1 MTIERWLTAAT
12 LAACLAGVA
21 PADATGVTQR
31 IKEFDALLAEQWQH
45 QLQEDPE
52 SATVLGDLRYNDRWR
67 DLSLAHA
74 RAEHEATE
82 GFLKRF
88 EAVDTQG
95 FPPDEQLN
103 QELMVR
109 QLRESLRHFDLK
121 LYEMPLDPYRGE
133 QLQLPNLIGSLPFD
147 NVKEYEDYLAR
158 LKAIPAVLEQ
168 TEALATQGRR
178 DGMMPPRF
186 LLEKIVPQIDDI
198 ERPSGLDNAFAAPL
212 KHFPDAVPAAD
223 RERLSKAITVAIDSE
238 VRPAYRKLSDFV
250 AKDYAPYGRTE
261 PGVWQLSKGD
271 EIYRFAVE
279 QMTTTK
285 DDPAHLHAVGLA
297 EVKRIEAQML
307 VIAKARGY
315 TDLASFRAALK
326 RDPKLH
332 ATSRDD
338 ILRRYRGFIAQM
350 QPELPKLF
358 GLLPKT
364 QLNVVPVEAYREKN
378 FQIATYQQGTPDGS
392 RPGQLYVNTGDFAH
406 RSITAMESV
415 AYHEGIPGHHLQL
428 SIAQSLQGLPPFR
441 QQADYTA
448 YIEGWALYA
457 ERLGKDIGF
466 YEDPLSDYGRLSG
479 ELWRSDRLV
488 LDTGVHY
495 KHWTREQMVEFFRAH
510 SDEED
515 STIQNEIDRYI
526 IWPGQ
531 ALAYKV
537 GQLKMLEL
545 RDRARSALGDRFD
558 IRAFHDEILGAGALP
573 LDVLD
578 ARIDAWIKARSEG
591 AS

>member
-1 MTIERWLTAAT
+1 MKIARWLTTTA
-12 LAACLAGVA
+12 LIGCMACLA
-21 PADATGVTQR
+21 PARATDVTQR
-31 IKEFDALLAEQWQH
+31 IKAFDALLAEQWQH

-67 DLSLAHA
+67 DPSLAHA
-74 RAEHEATE
+74 QNEHRFTAD
-82 GFLKRF
+82 FLRRF
-88 EAVDTQG
+88 EAIDTRG

-103 QELMVR
+103 QQLMVR
-109 QLRESLRHFDLK
+109 ELKESLRSFDLK
-121 LYEMPLDPYRGE
+121 LYEMPLDQYRGE
-133 QLQLPNLIGSLPFD
+133 QLQLPNLIGSIPFD
-147 NVKEYEDYLAR
+147 NLKEYEDYLAR
-158 LKAIPAVLEQ
+158 LKAIPLVLQQ
-168 TEALATQGRR
+168 TEALARQGMR

-186 LLEKIVPQIDDI
+186 LLEKIPPQIDDI
-198 ERPSGLDNAFAAPL
+198 ERPAGLDSAFAAPL
-212 KHFPDAVPAAD
+212 KHFPDNVPAAD
-223 RERLSKAITVAIDSE
+223 RERLSKSITVAIDTQ
-238 VRPAYRKLSDFV
+238 VRPAYRKLREFV
-250 AKDYAPYGRTE
+250 AKEYAPHGRSE
-261 PGVWQLSKGD
+261 PGVWQLPRGE
-271 EIYRFAVE
+271 EIYGFAIE
-279 QMTTTK
+279 QMTTTT
-285 DDPAHLHAVGLA
+285 DNAAHLHAVGLA
-297 EVKRIEAQML
+297 EVQRIEAQMM
-307 VIAKARGY
+307 VIARAQGY
-315 TDLASFRAALK
+315 ADLTSFRAALK
-326 RDPKLH
+326 HDPKLH
-332 ATSRDD
+332 ATSREDV
-338 ILRRYRGFIAQM
+338 LARYRGFIAQM

-364 QLNVVPVEAYREKN
+364 ELKVVPVEAYREKN

-392 RPGQLYVNTGDFAH
+392 RPGQLYVNTGDFEH

-428 SIAQSLQGLPPFR
+428 SIAQSLSGLPPFR

-466 YEDPLSDYGRLSG
+466 YKDPLSDYGRLSG
-479 ELWRSDRLV
+479 ELWRANRLV

-495 KHWTREQMVEFFRAH
+495 KHWTRQQMVEFFRAH

-515 STIQNEIDRYI
+515 STIQHEIDRYI

-578 ARIDAWIKARSEG
+578 ARIDAWIEATK
-591 AS
+591 